1 MERLHGQRVHRRS
14 SAKQEG
20 QTSSRRVDRREDEQG
35 TGKVSTEGQLF
46 EDNEEKLTRIK
57 KCDQNVKKW
66 NKLSAV
72 NHLIAQQSL
81 LHNGRMQIKS
91 SGQLDP

>member
-1 MERLHGQRVHRRS
+1 MVNESTGDHLLNKK
-14 SAKQEG
+14 AKHQAE
-20 QTSSRRVDRREDEQG
+20 E
-35 TGKVSTEGQLF
+35 STEGQLF